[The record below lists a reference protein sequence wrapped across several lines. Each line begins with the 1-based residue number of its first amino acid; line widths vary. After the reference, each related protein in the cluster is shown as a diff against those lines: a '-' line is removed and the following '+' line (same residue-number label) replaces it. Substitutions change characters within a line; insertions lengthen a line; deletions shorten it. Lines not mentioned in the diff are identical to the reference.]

1 MVGVIFG
8 DLLGWAAGC
17 VPGLAAFVETDIVV
31 AVETVV
37 AAEDVGLMTGAG
49 ELVVGLSTVAE

>member
-1 MVGVIFG
+1 MLGVIFG

-17 VPGLAAFVETDIVV
+17 VPGLAASVDTDSVV

-37 AAEDVGLMTGAG
+37 AAEDVGLMTGAVR
-49 ELVVGLSTVAE
+49 LVVGLSTGVE